1 MTFQNVSLIKQHSS
15 ERTVN
20 CIAVYVILNN
30 VCHFRTARIKTFEK
44 LKTKGRKQFRAW
56 TVTPNLA
63 KHRALLVGDTF
74 KIILIKYGI
83 NQQGLVV

>member
-44 LKTKGRKQFRAW
+44 LKTKGREQFRA
-56 TVTPNLA
+56 
-63 KHRALLVGDTF
+63 
-74 KIILIKYGI
+74 
-83 NQQGLVV
+83 